1 MKNNKYGY
9 KLYKQK
15 QNEKYKLFNYC
26 YSYDFALKIIE
37 MYKRRKIIVIG
48 ENKEIEKNSK
58 FKIIVIT
65 KYEAMMAEKDVP
77 F

>member
-15 QNEKYKLFNYC
+15 QNKKYKLFNNC
-26 YSYDFALKIIE
+26 YTYAFALKIIE

-48 ENKEIEKNSK
+48 ETKETAKSSK
-58 FKIIVIT
+58 FKIIPIS